1 VTDGVTDDKTDR
13 KTPSNNTVTTIHSI
27 A

>member
-1 VTDGVTDDKTDR
+1 VIDKTDR
-13 KTPSNNTVTTIHSI
+13 KTPSNNTVITIHST